1 MAAIPIFQCKWLFT
15 LFISE
20 HKDRVERL
28 EEYIM
33 KLTVTK
39 KLFAGFLSVLIILS
53 SIVAISFYQISA
65 VDRTYNKLV
74 EEDVEQLLMTKDLLI
89 LMRKAQSSQR
99 GYLLSGDETS
109 LQIFSKAHDDYQALS
124 KKLMETNLDSK
135 EKGILQELNEL
146 EEEFYQ
152 FSNELF
158 ELKRQNKTAEY
169 SALVIT
175 KGRELLKQVEE
186 KVTELEDYEKAI
198 LSANSKATSAEVE
211 SVKSF
216 VLTLAIISVIAA
228 IIIALYISRII
239 SRPVVAIADAAQKI
253 ASGDL
258 TVDEI
263 KVKNKDEIGDLAKSF
278 NQMAKNLRELIHQ
291 VASNA
296 EQVAASAEELTAS
309 AEQTSKAAEQIATTM
324 QDVAA
329 GVDKQVQSVEE
340 TSQTVNEMSIGAQQI
355 ASNAQNVSSIA
366 VETAEKATH
375 GGKNIEVAI
384 KQMNSINETVNG
396 LAEVIK
402 SLGERSKEIGQIT
415 NVITGI
421 AEQTNLLALNAA
433 IEAAR
438 AGEQGR
444 GFAVVADEVR
454 KLAEQSAQSAQQISR
469 LISAIQEETNK
480 AVQSME
486 AATKEVVAGI
496 GVVNTAGE
504 SFNQIQNAVDEV
516 TSHIQEIS
524 SAIQQMA
531 AGTEQMVQSMQQ
543 IAKVAET
550 SAAGTQE
557 ASSVTEEQLAAMEE
571 ISSSA
576 ESLSHMAE
584 ELQMLIGKFK
594 I

>member
-1 MAAIPIFQCKWLFT
+1 M
-15 LFISE
+15 
-20 HKDRVERL
+20 
-28 EEYIM
+28 M
-33 KLTVTK
+33 KLTIRK
-39 KLFAGFLSVLIILS
+39 KLFAGFFAVLAILATV
-53 SIVAISFYQISA
+53 VAIGLYEITK
-65 VDRTYNKLV
+65 VDRTYSELIEKDIERLIA
-74 EEDVEQLLMTKDLLI
+74 TKDLLNI
-89 LMRKAQSSQR
+89 IRKAQSSQR
-99 GYLLSGDETS
+99 GYLLTGDETALRNYS
-109 LQIFSKAHDDYQALS
+109 IAHEEYESLS
-124 KKLMETNLDSK
+124 KKLMDSYDDAK
-135 EKGILQELNEL
+135 EKQLLQELNHL

-158 ELKRQNKTAEY
+158 GLKKQNNTDVY
-169 SALVIT
+169 NRLILT
-175 KGRELLKQVEE
+175 TGREILKQVEE
-186 KVTELEDYEKAI
+186 KAMELEDYQKEKI
-198 LSANSKATSAEVE
+198 QTSIKTTSAKAEFEKVI
-211 SVKSF
+211 
-216 VLTLAIISVIAA
+216 VLSLGIISVLVGS
-228 IIIALYISRII
+228 IISWYISRMI
-239 SRPVVAIADAAQKI
+239 SRPVMAIAGAAQKI

-258 TVDEI
+258 TADEI
-263 KVKNKDEIGDLAKSF
+263 KVKNRDEIGDLAKSF
-278 NQMAKNLRELIHQ
+278 NQMSKNLRELIHQ
-291 VASNA
+291 VASSA

-309 AEQTSKAAEQIATTM
+309 AEQTSKAAEQIAATM

-329 GVDKQVQSVEE
+329 GAEKQVQSFQE
-340 TSQTVNEMSIGAQQI
+340 TSQTANEISFGAQQI
-355 ASNAQNVSSIA
+355 ASNAQSVSSIA
-366 VETAEKATH
+366 MDAVEKATH
-375 GGKNIEVAI
+375 GGKTIDVAI
-384 KQMNSINETVNG
+384 KQMSSINETVNG
-396 LAEVIK
+396 LAAVIK
-402 SLGERSKEIGQIT
+402 NLGERSKEIGQIT
-415 NVITGI
+415 DVITGI

-486 AATKEVVAGI
+486 AATKEVVSGI

-504 SFNQIQNAVDEV
+504 SFNQIQSSINEV

-557 ASSVTEEQLAAMEE
+557 ASSVTEEQLAVMEE

-584 ELQMLIGKFK
+584 ELQALIGKFK

>member
-1 MAAIPIFQCKWLFT
+1 
-15 LFISE
+15 
-20 HKDRVERL
+20 
-28 EEYIM
+28 M

>member
-1 MAAIPIFQCKWLFT
+1 
-15 LFISE
+15 
-20 HKDRVERL
+20 
-28 EEYIM
+28 M
-33 KLTVTK
+33 KLTVRK
-39 KLFAGFLSVLIILS
+39 KLFAGFFSVLIILS

-99 GYLLSGDETS
+99 GYLLAGDETS

-135 EKGILQELNEL
+135 EKGILEELNEL

-175 KGRELLKQVEE
+175 KGRELLNQVEE

-216 VLTLAIISVIAA
+216 VLTLAIISMIAA
-228 IIIALYISRII
+228 IIIALYISHII

-263 KVKNKDEIGDLAKSF
+263 KVKNKDEIGDLAKAF
-278 NQMAKNLRELIHQ
+278 NRMAKNLRELIHQ
-291 VASNA
+291 VASSA

-309 AEQTSKAAEQIATTM
+309 AEQTSKATEQIAATM

-329 GVDKQVQSVEE
+329 GVEKQVQSVEE
-340 TSQTVNEMSIGAQQI
+340 TSQTANQISIGAQQI

-366 VETAEKATH
+366 VETAEKATY
-375 GGKNIEVAI
+375 GGKTIDVAI
-384 KQMNSINETVNG
+384 KQMNSINQTVNG
-396 LAEVIK
+396 LAEAIK

-415 NVITGI
+415 DVITGI

-454 KLAEQSAQSAQQISR
+454 KLAEQSAQSAQQISQ

-486 AATKEVVAGI
+486 AATKEVVEGI

-504 SFNQIQNAVDEV
+504 SFHQIQNAIDEV

-524 SAIQQMA
+524 SATQQMA
-531 AGTEQMVQSMQQ
+531 AGTEQMVQSMQL

-584 ELQMLIGKFK
+584 ELQTLIGKFK

>member
-1 MAAIPIFQCKWLFT
+1 
-15 LFISE
+15 
-20 HKDRVERL
+20 
-28 EEYIM
+28 M
-33 KLTVTK
+33 KLTVRK
-39 KLFAGFLSVLIILS
+39 KLFAGFFSVLIILS

-99 GYLLSGDETS
+99 GYLLAGDETS
-109 LQIFSKAHDDYQALS
+109 LQIFYKAHDDYQALS
-124 KKLMETNLDSK
+124 KKLMEANIDSK
-135 EKGILQELNEL
+135 AKGILQELNEL

-175 KGRELLKQVEE
+175 KGRELLNQVEE
-186 KVTELEDYEKAI
+186 KVTELADYEQAI
-198 LSANSKATSAEVE
+198 LDANSRATSAKVE

-216 VLTLAIISVIAA
+216 VLTLAIISMIAA
-228 IIIALYISRII
+228 IIIALYISHII

-263 KVKNKDEIGDLAKSF
+263 KVKNKDEIGDLAKAF
-278 NQMAKNLRELIHQ
+278 NRMAKNLRELIHQ
-291 VASNA
+291 VASSA

-309 AEQTSKAAEQIATTM
+309 AEQTSKATEQISVTM
-324 QDVAA
+324 QDVAS
-329 GVDKQVQSVEE
+329 GVEKQVQSVEE
-340 TSQTVNEMSIGAQQI
+340 TSKTVNEMSIGAQQI
-355 ASNAQNVSSIA
+355 ADNAQNVSFVA
-366 VETAEKATH
+366 AEAAEKATD
-375 GGKNIEVAI
+375 GGKAI
-384 KQMNSINETVNG
+384 HIAVQQMNSIQQTVNG
-396 LAEVIK
+396 LAEVVK
-402 SLGERSKEIGQIT
+402 GLGERSKEIGQIT
-415 NVITGI
+415 DVITGI

-454 KLAEQSAQSAQQISR
+454 KLAEQSSQSAQQISH
-469 LISAIQEETNK
+469 LILAIQDETNK

-486 AATKEVVAGI
+486 VATKEVVAGI
-496 GVVNTAGE
+496 DVVNTAGE
-504 SFNQIQNAVDEV
+504 SFTEIQGAINEV
-516 TSHIQEIS
+516 TSQIQEIS

-531 AGTEQMVQSMQQ
+531 AGTEQMVQAMQF
-543 IAKVAET
+543 INKVAET

-557 ASSVTEEQLAAMEE
+557 VSAATEEQLASMEE

-576 ESLSHMAE
+576 ASLSLMAE
-584 ELQMLIGKFK
+584 ELQNLLGKFK

>member
-1 MAAIPIFQCKWLFT
+1 
-15 LFISE
+15 
-20 HKDRVERL
+20 
-28 EEYIM
+28 M
-33 KLTVTK
+33 KLTIRK
-39 KLFAGFLSVLIILS
+39 KLFAGFFAVLAILATV
-53 SIVAISFYQISA
+53 VAIGLYEITK
-65 VDRTYNKLV
+65 VDRTYSELIEKDIERLIA
-74 EEDVEQLLMTKDLLI
+74 TKDLLNI
-89 LMRKAQSSQR
+89 IRKAQSSQR
-99 GYLLSGDETS
+99 GYLLTGDETALRNYS
-109 LQIFSKAHDDYQALS
+109 IAHEEYESLS
-124 KKLMETNLDSK
+124 KKLMDSYDDAK
-135 EKGILQELNEL
+135 EKQLLQELNHL

-158 ELKRQNKTAEY
+158 GLKKQNNTDVY
-169 SALVIT
+169 NRLILT
-175 KGRELLKQVEE
+175 TGREILKQVEE
-186 KVTELEDYEKAI
+186 KAMELEDYQKEKI
-198 LSANSKATSAEVE
+198 QTSIKTTSAKAEFEKVI
-211 SVKSF
+211 
-216 VLTLAIISVIAA
+216 VLSLGIISVLVGS
-228 IIIALYISRII
+228 IISWYISRMI
-239 SRPVVAIADAAQKI
+239 SRPVMAIAGAAQKI

-258 TVDEI
+258 TADEI
-263 KVKNKDEIGDLAKSF
+263 KVKNRDEIGDLAKSF
-278 NQMAKNLRELIHQ
+278 NQMSKNLRELIHQ
-291 VASNA
+291 VASSA

-309 AEQTSKAAEQIATTM
+309 AEQTSKAAEQIAATM

-329 GVDKQVQSVEE
+329 GAEKQVQSFQE
-340 TSQTVNEMSIGAQQI
+340 TSQTANEISFGAQQI
-355 ASNAQNVSSIA
+355 ASNAQSVSSIA
-366 VETAEKATH
+366 MDAVEKATH
-375 GGKNIEVAI
+375 GGKTIDVAI
-384 KQMNSINETVNG
+384 KQMSSINETVNG
-396 LAEVIK
+396 LAAVIK
-402 SLGERSKEIGQIT
+402 NLGERSKEIGQIT
-415 NVITGI
+415 DVITGI

-486 AATKEVVAGI
+486 AATKEVVSGI

-504 SFNQIQNAVDEV
+504 SFNQIQSSINEV

-557 ASSVTEEQLAAMEE
+557 ASSVTEEQLAVMEE

-584 ELQMLIGKFK
+584 ELQALIGKFK

>member
-99 GYLLSGDETS
+99 GYLLSGDGTS

>member
-1 MAAIPIFQCKWLFT
+1 MAT
-15 LFISE
+15 YFIYFLNIKIE
-20 HKDRVERL
+20 LKDWRKTS
-28 EEYIM
+28 M
-33 KLTVTK
+33 KLTVRK

-53 SIVAISFYQISA
+53 SIAAVSFYQISR
-65 VDRTYNKLV
+65 VDRTYNKLI
-74 EEDVEQLLMTKDLLI
+74 EEDAEQLLMTKDLLI

-99 GYLLSGDETS
+99 GYLLAGDETS

-124 KKLMETNLDSK
+124 KKLMEANIDSK
-135 EKGILQELNEL
+135 EKRILEELNEL

-175 KGRELLKQVEE
+175 KGRELLNQVEE
-186 KVTELEDYEKAI
+186 KVAELEDYEKAI
-198 LSANSKATSAEVE
+198 LSSNSKATSAEVE

-228 IIIALYISRII
+228 IIIALYIGHII
-239 SRPVVAIADAAQKI
+239 SSPVIAIAGAAQKI

-278 NQMAKNLRELIHQ
+278 NQMVKNLRELIHQ
-291 VASNA
+291 VASSA

-309 AEQTSKAAEQIATTM
+309 AEQTSKAAEQIAATM
-324 QDVAA
+324 QEVAA
-329 GVDKQVQSVEE
+329 GVDKQVQGVEE

-355 ASNAQNVSSIA
+355 ASNVQNVSSIA
-366 VETAEKATH
+366 VETSEKATH
-375 GGKNIEVAI
+375 GGKTIEIAI

-396 LAEVIK
+396 LAEAIK

-454 KLAEQSAQSAQQISR
+454 KLAEQSAQSTQQISQ

-486 AATKEVVAGI
+486 AATKEVVEGI

-504 SFNQIQNAVDEV
+504 SFHQIQNAVDEV

-531 AGTEQMVQSMQQ
+531 AGTEQMVQSVQQ

-557 ASSVTEEQLAAMEE
+557 ASSVTEEQLASMEE